1 MDIHVPDTDAAD
13 SLVDLWLA
21 LASDQRAHGSRL
33 LVEENAQKIRKSIL
47 YHIVNDSLLVAVED
61 DIVGFVMFSVEDGGY
76 EQDRRRGLIENLYVR
91 PERRN
96 DGVGSALIDAA
107 ESRLHDREVEAI
119 ALEVLVENERAREF
133 YSKHGYDTHRL
144 ELEKSVTDGLS
155 PAKRD

>member
-1 MDIHVPDTDAAD
+1 MEIHVPDTDAAD

>member
-47 YHIVNDSLLVAVED
+47 YHIVNDTLLIAVED

-133 YSKHGYDTHRL
+133 YSEHGYDTHRL
-144 ELEKSVTDGLS
+144 ELEK
-155 PAKRD
+155 PAGERSFE

>member
-1 MDIHVPDTDAAD
+1 MEIHVPDTDAAD

-33 LVEENAQKIRKSIL
+33 LVDENAQKIRKSIL

-61 DIVGFVMFSVEDGGY
+61 DIVGFVMFSIEDGGY

-107 ESRLHDREVEAI
+107 ESRLRDRGVEAI
-119 ALEVLVENERAREF
+119 ALEVLVGNERAREF
-133 YSKHGYDTHRL
+133 YSDHGYDAHRL
-144 ELEKSVTDGLS
+144 ELEK
-155 PAKRD
+155 PAGERSFE